1 MASFDY
7 FVVFAEMRTGSNFL
21 ETNLNAMEGIACHG
35 EAFNPQFIGY
45 PDQTEVLGVTKPQRE
60 ADPSSLIARIKSE
73 PGKLGGFRFFH
84 DHDPRVLDI
93 CLPDPRCAK
102 IILTRNPIESYISH
116 KIATA
121 TGQWKLTSA
130 RHAKSKSV
138 RFDAP
143 AFERHLQTL
152 QAFQVHLLNAL
163 QRTGQTAFYLD
174 YTDLQ
179 DIEVMNGLAK
189 FLGSEARL
197 AALDRKLKKQNPEP
211 LDDKVINFAEM
222 ESALARLDRFNLTR
236 TPNFEPRRGAA
247 LPSYVA
253 APISPLMYLPIRS
266 GPEAAIRDWLVALD
280 QGGQLREGLTQ
291 KTWRQW
297 KVNNPGHRSFA
308 VIRHPVARAH
318 AAFCE
323 RILSTGPDS
332 FPEVRANLRRSFA
345 LPLPEGPVGDSY
357 DLAAHRAAFLVFLG
371 FLRANLGGQT
381 SMRVDPCWATQI
393 SQLQGMAN
401 LVPPDMILRESR
413 LAADLAVLAWQIG
426 REDSPALEG
435 ESDPHAVLL
444 AEIYDADIEAAVR
457 DAYARDYI
465 SFGFADWSY
474 ST

>member
-345 LPLPEGPVGDSY
+345 LPLPEGKVGDSY

>member
-1 MASFDY
+1 MSKFDHY
-7 FVVFAEMRTGSNFL
+7 VVFAEMRTGSNFL
-21 ETNLNAMEGIACHG
+21 ETNLNAMDGIICHG
-35 EAFNPQFIGY
+35 EAFNAQFIGY
-45 PDQTEVLGVTKPQRE
+45 PDRTELLGITQAQRE
-60 ADPSSLIARIKSE
+60 ADPNVLLARIKSQ
-73 PGKLGGFRFFH
+73 PGQLGGFRFFH

-102 IILTRNPIESYISH
+102 IILTRNPIESYVSH
-116 KIATA
+116 RIATA
-121 TGQWKLTSA
+121 TGQWKLTNA
-130 RHAKSKSV
+130 RHAKSEAI

-143 AFERHLQTL
+143 SFERHLQTL
-152 QAFQVHLLNAL
+152 QAFQVRLLNAL

-189 FLGSEARL
+189 FLGSEVRL
-197 AALDRKLKKQNPEP
+197 TALDKKLKKQNPEA

-253 APISPLMYLPIRS
+253 APSSPLMYLPIRS
-266 GPEAAIRDWLVALD
+266 GPEAAIRGWLLDLD
-280 QGGQLREGLTQ
+280 QGGQLHEGFTQ

-297 KVNNPGHRSFA
+297 KISHPGHRTFS
-308 VIRHPVARAH
+308 VLRHPVARVH

-332 FPEVRANLRRSFA
+332 FPEVRENLRRSFA
-345 LPLPEGPVGDSY
+345 LPLPEGPVNDSY
-357 DLAAHRAAFLVFLG
+357 DLAAHRAAFVVFLG
-371 FLRANLGGQT
+371 FVRANLGGQT

-401 LVPPDMILRESR
+401 LAVPDMILRESR
-413 LAADLAVLAWQIG
+413 LNADLAVLAWQIG
-426 REDSPALEG
+426 REDCPVLKG
-435 ESDPHAVLL
+435 ESDPQAALL
-444 AEIYDADIEAAVR
+444 AEIYGPDIETTVR
-457 DAYARDYI
+457 DAYGRDYV
-465 SFGFADWSY
+465 SFGFADWTY

>member
-1 MASFDY
+1 MAPFDY

-21 ETNLNAMEGIACHG
+21 ESNINAMAGITCHG

-45 PDQTEVLGVTKPQRE
+45 PDLKEVLGVTKALRE
-60 ADPSSLIARIKSE
+60 ADPASLIARIKSD
-73 PGKLGGFRFFH
+73 PDHLGGFRFFN

-102 IILTRNPIESYISH
+102 IILTRNPIESYVSH
-116 KIATA
+116 KIASA

-130 RHAKSKSV
+130 RYAKSEAV
-138 RFDAP
+138 RFDATS
-143 AFERHLQTL
+143 FERHLQTL
-152 QAFQVHLLNAL
+152 QAFQVRLLNTL
-163 QRTGQTAFYLD
+163 QRSGQTAFYLD

-197 AALDRKLKKQNPEP
+197 ESLDRKLKKQNPEP

-222 ESALARLDRFNLTR
+222 EGALARLDRFNLTR

-253 APISPLMYLPIRS
+253 APHSPLMYLPIRS
-266 GPEAAIRDWLVALD
+266 GPEVAIRDWLVALD
-280 QGGQLREGLTQ
+280 QGGHLREGFTQ

-297 KVNNPGHRSFA
+297 KLAHPGHRSFT

-323 RILSTGPDS
+323 RILSTDPDS
-332 FPEVRANLRRSFA
+332 FPEVRENLRRSFA
-345 LPLPEGPVGDSY
+345 LPLPEGPVDDSY
-357 DLAAHRAAFLVFLG
+357 DLAAHRAAFAVFLG
-371 FLRANLGGQT
+371 FLRSNLGGQT

-401 LVPPDMILRESR
+401 LSPPDMILRESR
-413 LAADLAVLAWQIG
+413 LAADLAVLAFQIG
-426 REDSPALEG
+426 REDSPAPATQ
-435 ESDPHAVLL
+435 SDPHAALL
-444 AEIYDADIEAAVR
+444 AEIYDTTIEAAVR
-457 DAYARDYI
+457 EAYLRDYI
-465 SFGFADWSY
+465 SFGFADWAY